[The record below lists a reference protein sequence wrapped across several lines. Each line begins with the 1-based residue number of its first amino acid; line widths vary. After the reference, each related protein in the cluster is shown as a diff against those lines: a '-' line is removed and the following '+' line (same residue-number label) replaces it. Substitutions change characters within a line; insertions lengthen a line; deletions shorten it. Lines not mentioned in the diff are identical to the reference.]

1 MRFHMHNT
9 NGTEHARRDS
19 RMIRMNVKKRGGGA
33 AGIYTEKSNNI
44 NSDQLDP
51 KLV

>member
-9 NGTEHARRDS
+9 NGIEHARRDS
-19 RMIRMNVKKRGGGA
+19 RMIRMNVKKGGSRE
-33 AGIYTEKSNNI
+33 IYWNKI
-44 NSDQLDP
+44 IIFKQLDL

>member
-1 MRFHMHNT
+1 MHST

-19 RMIRMNVKKRGGGA
+19 RMIRMNVKRRGA

-44 NSDQLDP
+44 NSDQLDL